1 MDLRIPK
8 TILNWIDD
16 NRGTLSRESFII
28 HNLSVIMNKSKI
40 DKK

>member
-1 MDLRIPK
+1 MDLRIPRA
-8 TILNWIDD
+8 ILIWIDE

-28 HNLSVIMNKSKI
+28 HNLSVIMNI

>member
-8 TILNWIDD
+8 TILKWIDD
-16 NRGTLSRESFII
+16 NRGALSRESFII
-28 HNLSVIMNKSKI
+28 HNLSMIMNKAST